1 MPSLSHSLD
10 VSTTL
15 NDRHLD
21 FDNYQLRPQG
31 EGCQG

>member
-10 VSTTL
+10 VSKTL

-31 EGCQG
+31 GEYQG